1 MFPNNIFSNEFLQNK
16 MNIKPNY
23 SLNLQKI
30 LLPKVRNIAI
40 AFFVLFLLG
49 APPGKSFMFSNGLLV
64 VILFPLILCLS
75 VFAGNWFVQIL
86 DIIFLWVKSIDFET
100 KTINKRIKY
109 DDIYLLEYDYQFT
122 ERHKR
127 TVFALLIITTEKKAK
142 FKILAE
148 AESFSD
154 TSDECK
160 ELIKYCQEQ
169 NKYMLV
175 GNRRFPTKRK
185 IIIGRK
191 NYVNWSYY
199 QRIFVG
205 NILWMLTA
213 VLFMFLGICLAL
225 RENIFNS

>member
-1 MFPNNIFSNEFLQNK
+1 
-16 MNIKPNY
+16 
-23 SLNLQKI
+23 
-30 LLPKVRNIAI
+30 
-40 AFFVLFLLG
+40 VLFLLG

-127 TVFALLIITTEKKAK
+127 TVFALLITTTEKKAK